1 MAKRH
6 DERKCLRSLSKVCRI
21 ESNHIIANVDAVIGI
36 HRWGM
41 IDYLVGYC
49 GYFFSRTTKG
59 GKPKP
64 ISFSDDETNNSIRA
78 AKKARKEHKLT
89 NKRK

>member
-21 ESNHIIANVDAVIGI
+21 EGNHIIANVDAVIGI

-49 GYFFSRTTKG
+49 GYFFSRTIKG
-59 GKPKP
+59 GNPKP
-64 ISFSDDETNNSIRA
+64 ISFSDDETNNSIKA

-89 NKRK
+89 NKWK

>member
-21 ESNHIIANVDAVIGI
+21 DGNSITANRDANIGI
-36 HRWGM
+36 HRLGM
-41 IDYLVGYC
+41 IDYLTHYC
-49 GYFFSRTTKG
+49 GYYFHFVSKG
-59 GKPKP
+59 ATPRV
-64 ISFSDDETNNSIRA
+64 INFSDDSATESVRA

-89 NKRK
+89 NKKK

>member
-1 MAKRH
+1 
-6 DERKCLRSLSKVCRI
+6 
-21 ESNHIIANVDAVIGI
+21 
-36 HRWGM
+36 M
-41 IDYLVGYC
+41 IDYLVSYC

>member
-21 ESNHIIANVDAVIGI
+21 EGNHIIANIDAII
-36 HRWGM
+36 GM

-59 GKPKP
+59 GKPKL

-89 NKRK
+89 DKRK

>member
-1 MAKRH
+1 MAQRH
-6 DERKCLRSLSKVCRI
+6 DARKCLRSLSKVCRI
-21 ESNHIIANVDAVIGI
+21 AVIGI

-59 GKPKP
+59 GKPKL

-89 NKRK
+89 DKRK